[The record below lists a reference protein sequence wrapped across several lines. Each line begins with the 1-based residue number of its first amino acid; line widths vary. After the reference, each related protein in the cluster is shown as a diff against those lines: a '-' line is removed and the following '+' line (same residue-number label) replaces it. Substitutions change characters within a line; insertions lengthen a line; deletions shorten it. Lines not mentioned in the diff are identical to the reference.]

1 MSKCPPAEACRDAL
15 ERMSKATLKMCLF
28 TTGLGSRAANHYL
41 DFQPKADHDQTQYP
55 ALKRNDNPQQG
66 FPGNLRSPRELGQ
79 NLQVHYP
86 EIPQHGRPSSN
97 SIDGRSDTTQ
107 PGFRP
112 TSSSQPLQYQER
124 PNTSAQ
130 PCDYFSNLAQQ
141 SQSIHTT
148 APFTAADVPD
158 DSYDFTSNEFD
169 FLAMDDES
177 MGPYQGNFGL
187 HLGYD
192 AEHDWSEGAQPE
204 LFGDFFFGGAG
215 NPADAG

>member
-28 TTGLGSRAANHYL
+28 TTGLGLRAANHYL
-41 DFQPKADHDQTQYP
+41 DFQPKVDHDQTQSP
-55 ALKRNDNPQQG
+55 TPKRNDKPQQDFSG
-66 FPGNLRSPRELGQ
+66 SLRSPCELGT
-79 NLQVHYP
+79 NLQAHYP
-86 EIPQHGRPSSN
+86 ENPQHGRSSSN

-124 PNTSAQ
+124 SNTTAQ
-130 PCDYFSNLAQQ
+130 QRDYFSNLAQQ
-141 SQSIHTT
+141 SQSLYTT
-148 APFTAADVPD
+148 APFTAANVPD
-158 DSYDFTSNEFD
+158 DPYDFTSNEFD
-169 FLAMDDES
+169 FLAMNDES
-177 MGPYQGNFGL
+177 MALYQGNSGL

-192 AEHDWSEGAQPE
+192 AEHDWSEGAQTE